1 MVIQSLIRI
10 LVMGITVGMTSGS
23 LDPKIVGMT
32 DEYPYNESLNS
43 GTLDPRHISL
53 PHSIVMAI

>member
-1 MVIQSLIRI
+1 
-10 LVMGITVGMTSGS
+10 MGITVGMTSGS